1 MRITL
6 DSTILVRAFDASSES
21 ARPLLQIVLAESHE
35 LVLSNEILA
44 ETSRVLR
51 YPRLRKRHGMSD
63 AAIYEYTMLLS
74 SAATMVRLDPVLVVP
89 IRDANDIVV
98 MQTALVGGADVLCT
112 TDQDF
117 YEPPARE
124 FLHAAGI
131 DVCTDAE
138 LHRTLRTGFYRPS

>member
-21 ARPLLQIVLAESHE
+21 ARPLLQVVLAEAHE

-51 YPRLRKRHGMSD
+51 YSRLRKRHGMPD

-74 SAATMVRLDPVLVVP
+74 SAATMVQLDPVLVVP

-98 MQTALVGGADVLCT
+98 VQTALVGGADVLCT

-117 YEPPARE
+117 YQSPARE
-124 FLHAAGI
+124 FLQAAGI

-138 LHRTLRTGFYRPS
+138 LLRTLQAGPYRPS